1 MLNDRDDLGTPVA
14 ISTMAFEQCLWQDTT
29 KCSRHDKAWQT
40 TVTAC
45 RHRLKLGIAWDAL
58 FEHLES
64 CTISYNLDD
73 AVVIVAHGLRD
84 ALAITC
90 TYWTQHDT
98 TWHCPCI
105 LCVVF
110 CASIFRELRFQVSAQ
125 MSPRTRSSWAV
136 PRIGV
141 HPEIWSTT
149 SFVFSKK
156 GFSWVLM
163 VLVSNG
169 FYFSWWGSRS
179 PVLEEHSCNKTW
191 WHSWNKMDKH
201 QLDCVLCLEGPR
213 GPGGRRR
220 GPRTK
225 KKFPGHLPRCRSACW
240 ECSKTSWWWCPS
252 RSQKKACRPDLF
264 RFGWPR
270 SFKHSMIVSMFD
282 PWS

>member
-14 ISTMAFEQCLWQDTT
+14 ISTMAFEQCLWQDTI

-110 CASIFRELRFQVSAQ
+110 CASIFRELRRSVHRCRQGQEVLGRCLELEYILRFDQQHRLFFRKKVSL
-125 MSPRTRSSWAV
+125 
-136 PRIGV
+136 
-141 HPEIWSTT
+141 
-149 SFVFSKK
+149 
-156 GFSWVLM
+156 GFWWFWFLM
-163 VLVSNG
+163 VSIFL
-169 FYFSWWGSRS
+169 
-179 PVLEEHSCNKTW
+179 
-191 WHSWNKMDKH
+191 
-201 QLDCVLCLEGPR
+201 
-213 GPGGRRR
+213 GGV
-220 GPRTK
+220 
-225 KKFPGHLPRCRSACW
+225 PGHQCLKNTAA
-240 ECSKTSWWWCPS
+240 T
-252 RSQKKACRPDLF
+252 
-264 RFGWPR
+264 
-270 SFKHSMIVSMFD
+270 KHDDTVGTRWTNIN
-282 PWS
+282 